1 MKINYGSQQPAIHI
15 YYSSLGINPSLFNQM
30 LFGMEEENVPY
41 LVMSQEE
48 KSALKLGYQ
57 AADDS
62 SLGVGVGIGEDGT
75 VILHYKRLKEEEP
88 LFQIHLQRDM
98 KKLRKLGANG
108 ARLVKGIPFK
118 DLEEQET
125 ERVIQEEG
133 ITREDMAL
141 LIAKVMS
148 KMKEIV

>member
-1 MKINYGSQQPAIHI
+1 VKIDYGNQQPAIHI
-15 YYSSLGINPSLFNQM
+15 YYCSLGIDPSLFNQM

-41 LVMSQEE
+41 LIKGQEE
-48 KSALKLGYQ
+48 SVALKLGYL
-57 AADDS
+57 AAEDS

-75 VILHYKRLKEEEP
+75 VILHYKRLKQEEP

-118 DLEEQET
+118 DLEEQEK
-125 ERVIQEEG
+125 EIDPHEEVM
-133 ITREDMAL
+133 TREDMAL
-141 LIAKVMS
+141 LVAKVLS
-148 KMKEIV
+148 KMKKCV

>member
-1 MKINYGSQQPAIHI
+1 MKINYGNQQPAIHV
-15 YYSSLGINPSLFNQM
+15 YYSSLGIDPSLFNQM

-41 LVMSQEE
+41 LVKSQDERVG
-48 KSALKLGYQ
+48 LKLGYL
-57 AADDS
+57 AAEDS

-75 VILHYKRLKEEEP
+75 VILHYKRLKREEP

-125 ERVIQEEG
+125 EMDLHEEVM
-133 ITREDMAL
+133 TREDMAL
-141 LIAKVMS
+141 LVAKVLN
-148 KMKEIV
+148 KMKKCV